1 MNLGIN
7 STAAIAKKLNRHWIG
22 FEQDEKYVRVA
33 QNRIDAIQAAA
44 YDEALFASSSG
55 RKPARVPFSR

>member
-33 QNRIDAIQAAA
+33 QNRIDAIQAAT
-44 YDEALFASSSG
+44 YDEALFA
-55 RKPARVPFSR
+55 